1 MDQSGTSYKICVFRS
16 PERYDDYH
24 REYVEIPH
32 PDSRNHIR
40 TLDSYIENFGTA
52 PNEPLLK
59 TLRLQRDRASLHVSY
74 ELLRDLGIDLFRTH
88 TLNLQKNQT
97 QQALLITIFKKVSA
111 AADRRLREEERGT
124 PEHTIILDSVEVV
137 WQAETNRILVDLVIY
152 ACQHQDAELCQRYF
166 QEYFYRICDSIRLQ
180 NTKITN
186 STETGALRRIQAI
199 DPTLRI
205 TQEALNRSYE
215 WLRNISRAEI
225 LQLMGNTQFVVGKWQ
240 TWKPEAEEKALKLL
254 ESLLSKAE
262 FEIYKKDGYIRVEGK
277 SHKMYKV
284 RKNAMIA
291 VSEKQK
297 DGLYKDYR
305 LCIEPKNHGTICPT
319 DEVIAK
325 VKLIQADEN
334 KLHEIAKR
342 FEGK

>member
-1 MDQSGTSYKICVFRS
+1 MDQPGTSYRICVFSS

-32 PDSRNHIR
+32 PNSRNHIR

-52 PNEPLLK
+52 PNEPVLR
-59 TLRLQRDRASLHVSY
+59 TIRLQRFRASLHISY
-74 ELLRDLGIDLFRTH
+74 EMLRDLGIDLFRTH
-88 TLNLQKNQT
+88 TLNLQENQS
-97 QQALLITIFKKVSA
+97 QQACLLTIFRKVSELT
-111 AADRRLREEERGT
+111 DRRVREEERDT
-124 PEHTIILDSVEVV
+124 PEHTIILDKVELIE
-137 WQAETNRILVDLVIY
+137 QIETDRVLIDLVIY
-152 ACQHQDAELCQRYF
+152 ACQHRDAELCQRYF
-166 QEYFYRICDSIRLQ
+166 QDYFYRLCDSIRTQ
-180 NTKITN
+180 NTNI
-186 STETGALRRIQAI
+186 SDTETGAIRRIQDI
-199 DPTLRI
+199 DPSLRI

-215 WLRNISRAEI
+215 WLHNLATNYGIPPSTFYKKYDK
-225 LQLMGNTQFVVGKWQ
+225 N
-240 TWKPEAEEKALKLL
+240 AEEKALKLL
-254 ESLLSKAE
+254 ESMLSKEE
-262 FEIYKKDGYIRVEGK
+262 FEIYKKDGYVMVKGN

-284 RKNAMIA
+284 RKGAMIA

-319 DEVIAK
+319 DEVVAK
-325 VKLIQADEN
+325 IKLIQADEN